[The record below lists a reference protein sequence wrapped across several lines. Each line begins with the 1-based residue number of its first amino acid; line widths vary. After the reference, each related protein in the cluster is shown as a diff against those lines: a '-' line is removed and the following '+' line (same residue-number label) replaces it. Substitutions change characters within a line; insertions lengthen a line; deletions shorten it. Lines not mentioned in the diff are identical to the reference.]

1 MAKKN
6 VRGRE
11 RRKPKKDAKKTS
23 TVSPIVT
30 SPVVE
35 VVRKRKPER
44 EPEE

>member
-1 MAKKN
+1 MPRKD

-11 RRKPKKDAKKTS
+11 QRKPKKDAKKAS